1 MVHATPQ
8 FTPAQLI
15 ESGRRAEAE
24 GRLDLAVQFYRHL
37 VEQFA
42 EAVETAEAHG
52 ALGRIGTVRP
62 RAAHWSGA
70 QRQGGQQALWRQAEA
85 RRDHYRIGRALTVLV
100 GAFGWL
106 VALGGPGAVLAYV
119 LTGAEGAGLP
129 PAPGGLVSM
138 AAIAG
143 GLFIAGCGIVLAA
156 RIARAQ
162 FDQADATRELLA
174 LERAK
179 LGLE

>member
-37 VEQFA
+37 TEQFA
-42 EAVETAEAHG
+42 EAVEAAEAHG

-62 RAAHWSGA
+62 RVPHWSGA
-70 QRQGGQQALWRQAEA
+70 QRQGGQRGLWRQAEA
-85 RRDHYRIGRALTVLV
+85 RRDHYRIGRALAVLF

-106 VALGGPGAVLAYV
+106 LALSGLVAVPAYV
-119 LTGAEGAGLP
+119 VVGEGHAGLP
-129 PAPGGLVSM
+129 PVGLVSM
-138 AAIAG
+138 AG
-143 GLFIAGCGIVLAA
+143 GAASLSVLGFAIVLAA
-156 RIARAQ
+156 RVARAV

-179 LGLE
+179 LGLD